1 MRSRERHEG
10 NPEQV
15 PAAERAVGVLQ
26 EDEEALSCPG
36 LADRYDHPAARLE
49 LLDEGRGD
57 LLGRGR
63 DYDAIERDVLRRAEI
78 AVAHPDCHVPITEP
92 LQGSPGVVAE
102 LRHDLDRVDVID
114 RVWVA

>member
-1 MRSRERHEG
+1 MRSREWHEG
-10 NPEQV
+10 NREHV
-15 PAAERAVGVLQ
+15 PAAERAVGVL
-26 EDEEALSCPG
+26 SCPG
-36 LADRYDHPAARLE
+36 LADRYVHPAARLE
-49 LLDEGRGD
+49 LPDEGKGD
-57 LLGRGR
+57 LLRRGR